1 MRKPRF
7 YFDDAGDPR
16 ARGESFLARFLES
29 DVQGSAA
36 TAREILDAVG
46 RVEAGDEDEW
56 EMTGNA
62 FTLLVSPDGAAIE
75 PGYQDEEEEE
85 MEPERV
91 SLEELRS
98 ALDRWIELLE
108 S

>member
-7 YFDDAGDPR
+7 YFDDSGDPR

-36 TAREILDAVG
+36 TAREILEALD

-75 PGYQDEEEEE
+75 PVYEEEE

-98 ALDRWIELLE
+98 ALDRWIEFLE